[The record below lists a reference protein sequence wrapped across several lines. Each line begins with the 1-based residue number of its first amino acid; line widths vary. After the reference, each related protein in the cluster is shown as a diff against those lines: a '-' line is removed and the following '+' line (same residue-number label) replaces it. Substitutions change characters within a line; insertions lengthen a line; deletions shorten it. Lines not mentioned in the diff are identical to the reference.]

1 MNKIKKVLS
10 AWMLVACV
18 LPVAAQYPV
27 IPDSAKERGA
37 KQEAEFE
44 QKSNAAW
51 EKALPTVLEEAQKGR
66 PYKPWAS
73 KPEDLIK
80 SNIPAFPGAEGGGMY
95 TPGGRGG
102 KVIVVTSLEDSGP
115 GTFREACETGGA
127 RTIVFN
133 VSGIIHLK
141 SPISVRAPY
150 VTIAGQTAPGDGIC
164 ITGNSFLIDTHD
176 VVIRHMRFRRGAQDV
191 AFRDDAVGGNAVGN
205 IIVDHCSASWGL
217 DENMSIYRHVY
228 NRDESG
234 HGLKLPTVNITIQNS
249 VFPDSAKERGAKQEA
264 EFEQKSNAAWEKAL
278 PTVLEEAQK
287 GRPYKPWA
295 SKPEDLIKS
304 NIPAFPG
311 AEGGGMYTPGGRGGK
326 VIVVTSLEDSGP
338 GTFREA
344 CETGGART
352 IVFNVSGIIH
362 LKSPISVRAPYV
374 TIAGQTAPG
383 DGICI
388 TGNSFLIDTHDV
400 VIRHMRFRRGAQDV
414 AFRDDAVGGNAVGN
428 IIVDHCSASW
438 GLDENMSIYRH
449 VYNRDE
455 SGHGLKLPTVNI
467 TIQNSVF
474 SEALNTYNHAFGAT
488 IGGHN
493 SMFCRNLFAS
503 NISRNSSVGMDGDF
517 NFVNNVVFNW
527 WNRSVDGGDH
537 NSLYNMINN
546 YFKPGPIT
554 PLGKPISYRIL
565 KPEAGRD
572 KSRPLSFGKA
582 YVNGNIIH
590 GNAQVT
596 KDNWDGGVQ
605 LANEVDAE
613 KFLPQIRVDE
623 PFKMSPVTIMDTQ
636 KAYNFV
642 LDNVG
647 ATFPK
652 RDAVDTR
659 VIKTVRTG
667 KAIYVKDAPEFVSPY
682 VKRRLPADSYKQGII
697 TDIRQVGGL
706 PEYKGEAYLDSD
718 GDGMPDAWEI
728 ANGLNPN
735 DPTDAVKDCN
745 GDGYTNIEKYINGI
759 DTKKKVDWTDLKNN
773 YDTLSK
779 RKSLF

>member
-1 MNKIKKVLS
+1 MGKSL
-10 AWMLVACV
+10 A
-18 LPVAAQYPV
+18 
-27 IPDSAKERGA
+27 DS
-37 KQEAEFE
+37 
-44 QKSNAAW
+44 
-51 EKALPTVLEEAQKGR
+51 
-66 PYKPWAS
+66 
-73 KPEDLIK
+73 
-80 SNIPAFPGAEGGGMY
+80 
-95 TPGGRGG
+95 
-102 KVIVVTSLEDSGP
+102 
-115 GTFREACETGGA
+115 
-127 RTIVFN
+127 
-133 VSGIIHLK
+133 
-141 SPISVRAPY
+141 
-150 VTIAGQTAPGDGIC
+150 
-164 ITGNSFLIDTHD
+164 
-176 VVIRHMRFRRGAQDV
+176 FRR
-191 AFRDDAVGGNAVGN
+191 
-205 IIVDHCSASWGL
+205 S
-217 DENMSIYRHVY
+217 
-228 NRDESG
+228 
-234 HGLKLPTVNITIQNS
+234 T
-249 VFPDSAKERGAKQEA
+249 
-264 EFEQKSNAAWEKAL
+264 
-278 PTVLEEAQK
+278 K

-474 SEALNTYNHAFGAT
+474 SEALDTYNHAFGAT

-667 KAIYVKDAPEFVSPY
+667 KAIYVKDAPELVSPY